1 MSLNKSTKIWLNYV
15 LGGIISVVLLWSISR
30 QVIKQL
36 HKIGTTGDWWETGD
50 DLFLYIGL
58 ALVPVN
64 MLLEAKKW
72 HLLARSAQAL
82 SFAQAFA
89 SYLAGIALSTVT
101 PNRLGE
107 YPGRILYLKRKNTL
121 RLIGVSLLGITT
133 QLLTLFIFGL
143 VGLVYYNIVH
153 PGIIEKVVLIC
164 AVFMTL
170 AIAIAFWNFERWEP
184 FLERI
189 GWLRRFRIYGQLLKR
204 FSLKEQLTILI
215 LSMIRFSVYTAQ
227 YLILLYWMNI
237 TIPPLAG
244 FCMAALFFWVMA
256 IIPSIAL
263 AELGERG
270 QVSIYLFGY
279 FTQNVIGILSATI
292 IIWLIN
298 LMIPAV
304 IGSFLLLRMRFL
316 R

>member
-1 MSLNKSTKIWLNYV
+1 MSLNKSTKIWLNYIF
-15 LGGIISVVLLWSISR
+15 GGIISIVLLWSISR

-36 HKIGTTGDWWETGD
+36 AKIGTGDWWQTGD
-50 DLFLYIGL
+50 VTFLYIGL
-58 ALVPVN
+58 AMVPIN

-72 HLLARSAQAL
+72 HLLAKSAQPL
-82 SFAQAFA
+82 SFKQAFA
-89 SYLAGIALSTVT
+89 SFLAGIAISTVT

-107 YPGRILYLKRKNTL
+107 YPGRIIYLKQKNTL
-121 RLIGVSLLGITT
+121 RLIGVSLLGVTT

-143 VGLVYYNIVH
+143 IGLVYYNIVH
-153 PGIIEKVVLIC
+153 PGVIEKVVLIC
-164 AVFMTL
+164 ALFITL
-170 AIAIAFWNFERWEP
+170 GIAIIFWSFERWEAM
-184 FLERI
+184 LERVT
-189 GWLRRFRIYGQLLKR
+189 WLRRFRIYGQLLKR
-204 FSLKEQLTILI
+204 FSLKEQLTILGI
-215 LSMIRFSVYTAQ
+215 SMLRFSVYTAQ

-298 LMIPAV
+298 LMIPAI